1 MGMGLPASRTLG
13 DLLDEMA
20 ARHPAREAI
29 VWQDVRLTYRAFQE
43 RANQLARA
51 FLRLGLGRGTS
62 VGVLMGN
69 RPEWL
74 LAAFAAAKVG
84 AVLVGLSTW
93 SRPRELDHLL
103 RHADVEVLVTQDR
116 LLDQEYMTMLYGL
129 CPELASAEPGKLRS
143 VRYPRLRAVI
153 CCGGREFPG
162 ASRFDEVMALG
173 AGGPATA
180 VAEAQRAV
188 RPEDPCFILYTS
200 GSTAEPKGV
209 VLPHDA
215 TICNGFHTGERQ
227 RLTQDDRL
235 WLVISL
241 FWGFGGQ
248 NGLPAILTHG
258 GCVVLQE
265 AFDPDE
271 ALALIERERCT
282 AFYGLPHMARAM
294 LDQPASRR
302 RERRWLRTGA
312 SLGSPEDIRM
322 MVEDLGV
329 KGLGNLYGCTEM
341 FGSICQ
347 NDAADPLPLK
357 MHSQGLPLPNTTLRI
372 LDPETGRPLPPGE
385 VGEICVRSYP
395 RAWPCYHGDEAESR
409 AAFDAEAFFRS
420 GDLGALDGD
429 GRIHFWARRK
439 DVIKTAGLN
448 VSPLEVEHVLLA
460 CPGVRA
466 AQVVGVPDADRGE
479 VPVAVI
485 DLGREGGGDD
495 PPEAAEA
502 GLRRHCREQ
511 LSAFK
516 VPVTFLFRP
525 AAAFP
530 RTATGKVDR
539 RRLRDEVARAVSGG
553 PRAVEATSGAATPG
567 EAAGSDGGDEAP

>member
-1 MGMGLPASRTLG
+1 MREMHLPASRTLG

-29 VWQDVRLTYRAFQE
+29 VWKDVRLTYRAFQE

-51 FLRLGLGRGTS
+51 FLRLGVGRGTS

-84 AVLVGLSTW
+84 AVAVGLSTW
-93 SRPRELDHLL
+93 SRPRELEHLL
-103 RHADVEVLVTQDR
+103 VHADVEVLVTQDR
-116 LLDQEYMTMLYGL
+116 LLDHEYMAMLYRL
-129 CPELASAEPGKLRS
+129 CPELASAEPGRLRS
-143 VRYPRLRAVI
+143 ARYPRLRAVI
-153 CCGGREFPG
+153 CCGGRDFPG
-162 ASRFDEVMALG
+162 AYRFDEAMDLG
-173 AGGPATA
+173 AAGPAAA

-188 RPEDPCFILYTS
+188 RPQDPCFILYTS

-227 RLTQDDRL
+227 RLTEDDRL

-265 AFDPDE
+265 AFDPGE

-282 AFYGLPHMARAM
+282 ALYGLPHMARAM
-294 LDQPASRR
+294 LDDPASRR

-312 SLGSPEDIRM
+312 SLGSPEDIRV

-347 NDAADPLPLK
+347 NDATDPLPVK
-357 MHSQGLPLPNTTLRI
+357 IHSQGLPLPNTTIRI
-372 LDPETGRPLPPGE
+372 VNPETGRPLPAGE

-395 RAWPCYHGDEAESR
+395 RAWPCYYQDEAQSR
-409 AAFDAEAFFRS
+409 AAFDADGFFHS
-420 GDLGALDGD
+420 GDLGSLDAE
-429 GRIHFWARRK
+429 GRMHFWARWK

-448 VSPLEVEHVLLA
+448 VSPLEVEQVLLA
-460 CPGVRA
+460 HSGVRA
-466 AQVVGVPDADRGE
+466 AQVVGLPDPDRGE
-479 VPVAVI
+479 VPVAVVE
-485 DLGREGGGDD
+485 LGRGGEDV
-495 PPEAAEA
+495 EAAEA

-516 VPVTFLFRP
+516 VPVKFVFRS

-539 RRLRDEVARAVSGG
+539 RRLRDDVVRLLADRG
-553 PRAVEATSGAATPG
+553 
-567 EAAGSDGGDEAP
+567 